1 MKLIKALAQCASI
14 LSAVALVTACG
25 GGGGGA
31 TPPGSNP
38 GTPPPTTYTVGGTIS
53 GLTAAGLQLSLSGE
67 TLSPAANAVDFRF
80 AQKLESGD
88 SYAVTIAQ
96 QPTGQICSLNPASG
110 TVGNANVTLL
120 LSCSTAL
127 FPAGTITGLT
137 QGQLTLNLNS
147 GFETLTKSG
156 GDTSFAFSQGIAS
169 GSEFTIAIDLPAA
182 HADQP
187 KAICSLDNS
196 SGVAGTVDVENLN
209 LVCRSLGAVS
219 DLSTVGDQGLFAV
232 DTDINASGQAIA
244 TALNITGGVNN
255 YLTVSETGGSWSA
268 PVNAGTTDGISVIPL
283 GYQSSVLMNNA
294 GNDSLVYFNYTAAGI
309 GTWNAQLSEKLSG
322 AAGTTLPSN
331 NTTTT
336 ASRMASAS
344 AILNGERV
352 KFVVADNNDVD
363 EPVCVYTQHAD
374 GSTAQSFCI
383 TASADMKLGAGEVN
397 SVAIAVHVNDDG
409 LTGRGIVAWGQDA
422 TISAFNVSRVHAAR
436 FDLDGNNRVAD
447 VIAGPN
453 VAAASYAFKKPT
465 VVALS
470 EDASDEFA
478 LSYQQDN
485 LPPAL
490 LSINSTLTRTVIA
503 SVTDNWD
510 VRLVPKLVALG
521 NGDLVWAY
529 IGEDYSAGSI
539 LNGSTVTLWRVR
551 FDPNQAQN
559 FSIDASEAKVIAS
572 QSGSLISH
580 LSVSSDN
587 TDNALVLFRESVRS
601 AAGGLG
607 SPFGVGLEKE
617 RIRLFVLPNEGNYFS
632 LTSSDGL
639 VTEAVYDDDPNVG
652 GDTRMP
658 LDFSKDDAVL
668 DVSVSTS
675 GEAVLAWSIWK
686 NGVTKNK
693 ALQAAFLELP

>member
-1 MKLIKALAQCASI
+1 
-14 LSAVALVTACG
+14 
-25 GGGGGA
+25 
-31 TPPGSNP
+31 
-38 GTPPPTTYTVGGTIS
+38 
-53 GLTAAGLQLSLSGE
+53 
-67 TLSPAANAVDFRF
+67 
-80 AQKLESGD
+80 
-88 SYAVTIAQ
+88 
-96 QPTGQICSLNPASG
+96 
-110 TVGNANVTLL
+110 
-120 LSCSTAL
+120 
-127 FPAGTITGLT
+127 
-137 QGQLTLNLNS
+137 
-147 GFETLTKSG
+147 
-156 GDTSFAFSQGIAS
+156 
-169 GSEFTIAIDLPAA
+169 
-182 HADQP
+182 
-187 KAICSLDNS
+187 
-196 SGVAGTVDVENLN
+196 
-209 LVCRSLGAVS
+209 
-219 DLSTVGDQGLFAV
+219 
-232 DTDINASGQAIA
+232 
-244 TALNITGGVNN
+244 
-255 YLTVSETGGSWSA
+255 
-268 PVNAGTTDGISVIPL
+268 
-283 GYQSSVLMNNA
+283 
-294 GNDSLVYFNYTAAGI
+294 
-309 GTWNAQLSEKLSG
+309 
-322 AAGTTLPSN
+322 
-331 NTTTT
+331 
-336 ASRMASAS
+336 
-344 AILNGERV
+344 
-352 KFVVADNNDVD
+352 
-363 EPVCVYTQHAD
+363 
-374 GSTAQSFCI
+374 
-383 TASADMKLGAGEVN
+383 MKLGAGEVN

-470 EDASDEFA
+470 EDANDEFA